1 MRHIAIFYHSPC
13 MDGYAA
19 MYATAKHFA
28 SLDPAP
34 TFECIKGKYY
44 EVETLED
51 VLAKLP
57 EGCTEIWSVDFS
69 LKRPI
74 VEALLER
81 GYSYHIYDHHKSALE
96 LAPLLDAGKIQGV
109 FDLERSGATICWQE
123 LSPTNNEPL
132 PLLYTYIQDRDL
144 WTKLYDDVDI
154 IHNALQHKTSNL
166 EAFEQLMLDTEQGTN
181 IDSLRAE
188 GNLIESMKKKMLK
201 TVKSGVENKGAMI
214 IELGGHL
221 VPAVASIPGF
231 TSDMAEPFRDE
242 CPFLAIF
249 TTYAD
254 TVSISLRSGN
264 DESID
269 LSELAASFGGGGHP
283 KAAGL
288 SLSLKDF
295 LSRIVCE

>member
-1 MRHIAIFYHSPC
+1 
-13 MDGYAA
+13 MDGYGA

-28 SLDPAP
+28 SLDPMP

-57 EGCTEIWSVDFS
+57 ENCTEIWSVDFS

-74 VEALLER
+74 VEALLEK
-81 GYSYHIYDHHKSALE
+81 GYSYCIYDHHKSALE
-96 LAPLLDAGKIQGV
+96 LEPLLNEGKIQGII
-109 FDLERSGATICWQE
+109 DLNRSGATICWEE

-132 PLLYTYIQDRDL
+132 PLLYAYIQDRDL
-144 WTKLYDDVDI
+144 WTKHFDDVDI

-166 EAFEQLMLDTEQGTN
+166 EAFEQLMKDTDNGKTV
-181 IDSLRAE
+181 DTLRAE
-188 GNLIESMKKKMLK
+188 GNLIESMKNKMLK
-201 TVKSGVENKGAMI
+201 TVTSGVKNKGAMM
-214 IELGGHL
+214 IELGGHI

-231 TSDMAEPFRDE
+231 TSDMAEPFRE
-242 CPFLAIF
+242 KCSFLAIF

-254 TVSISLRSGN
+254 NVSISLRSGN

-269 LSELAASFGGGGHP
+269 LSALAASFGGGGHP

-288 SLSLKDF
+288 SLPLQDF
-295 LSRIVCE
+295 LSRIVCK

>member
-1 MRHIAIFYHSPC
+1 
-13 MDGYAA
+13 MDGYGA
-19 MYATAKHFA
+19 MYATAKHFE
-28 SLDPAP
+28 SLEPVP
-34 TFECIKGKYY
+34 SYECIRGKYY

-57 EGCTEIWSVDFS
+57 ENCTEIWSVDFS
-69 LKRPI
+69 LKLPI
-74 VEALLER
+74 VEALLEK
-81 GYSYHIYDHHKSALE
+81 GYDYYIYDHHKSALE
-96 LAPLLDAGKIQGV
+96 LEPLLNQGKIHGII
-109 FDLERSGATICWQE
+109 DMERSGATICWEE
-123 LSPTNNEPL
+123 LSPTNKEPL
-132 PLLYTYIQDRDL
+132 PPLYAYIQDRDL
-144 WTKLYDDVDI
+144 WTKKYQDVDI

-166 EAFEQLMLDTEQGTN
+166 EAFEQLMQDTDNGKV
-181 IDSLRAE
+181 IDTLRAE
-188 GNLIESMKKKMLK
+188 GELIDSMKNKMLK
-201 TVKSGVENKGAMI
+201 TVKSGVDNKGAMM

-231 TSDMAEPFRDE
+231 TSDMAEPFREE

-254 TVSISLRSGN
+254 SVSISLRSGK

-269 LSELAASFGGGGHP
+269 LSALAASFGGGGHP

-288 SLSLKDF
+288 SLPLKDF